1 MYDENEI
8 INDLDMSWI
17 EQFDKM
23 ENEYK
28 DYYSE
33 DIPFII
39 VHSIYLNE
47 HKEIIKVKEDKILLK
62 THGIMNKEELMTIIK
77 QNSCFNQNKYSL
89 ISILKFNLNLEPE
102 NLKTFIKN
110 NDSLVGNSFLQSIKN
125 IDSIKFDKTISM
137 FQDLNDLIIIYKIRD
152 LSNVCTN
159 KKTTKKHLTHL
170 SNTAKKTTRKNT

>member
-1 MYDENEI
+1 MYDDNEI
-8 INDLDMSWI
+8 IDDLDMSWI

-33 DIPFII
+33 EIPFII

-47 HKEIIKVKEDKILLK
+47 RKEIIKVKEDKILLK
-62 THGIMNKEELMTIIK
+62 THGIMNKYELMTIIK

-89 ISILKFNLNLEPE
+89 TSIVKFNLNLEPE

-110 NDSLVGNSFLQSIKN
+110 NDPHIGNSFLQSVKN

-137 FQDLNDLIIIYKIRD
+137 FQDLNDLIIIFKIRD
-152 LSNVCTN
+152 MNTDNTN
-159 KKTTKKHLTHL
+159 KKTTKKHFTYL
-170 SNTAKKTTRKNT
+170 SNTLKKTTRKIT